1 MSRKRSKETQEIIN
15 IQEVIND
22 SIYEE
27 PIEQKEPVNIEEE
40 IIEPKEI
47 PNIEKEAIKNITKNS
62 IIKNKKTIMTNTSVV
77 FRTLPNYNKCCEA
90 SLMPRYT
97 SFEIEK
103 VVDGIGGKFYL
114 LNNGMYIPVNGKY
127 IIN

>member
-15 IQEVIND
+15 TQEVIKD

-47 PNIEKEAIKNITKNS
+47 PNIEKEAIKN
-62 IIKNKKTIMTNTSVV
+62 KKTIMTNTSVV
-77 FRTLPNYNKCCEA
+77 FRTLPNYNRCCEA